1 MREVGVELLVL
12 GVAGQIFEKFDI
24 RLEFAVAA
32 VVGFRA
38 ETKYRRIVV
47 YLVARTRIRHIAVP
61 AAGDGTSENKS
72 SWSPMVT
79 NGAALDESAAIA
91 NIDVAN
97 IFSFSFV
104 VKFAFGGYC
113 LVFPNF

>member
-1 MREVGVELLVL
+1 MREVGVKLLVL

-61 AAGDGTSENKS
+61 AAGDGTSEKQ
-72 SWSPMVT
+72 VE
-79 NGAALDESAAIA
+79 L
-91 NIDVAN
+91 VAYGN
-97 IFSFSFV
+97 QRSGV
-104 VKFAFGGYC
+104 GRKRGHCEY
-113 LVFPNF
+113 